1 LFKQIVMAFKDFVI
15 VSSIGLLKL
24 GKYVIIS
31 LFNGVEYI
39 LTLSVSEDAKKS
51 YLLDKKL
58 KV

>member
-1 LFKQIVMAFKDFVI
+1 MAFKDFVI